1 MLLTEKENAYA
12 IAELFKDRLEIKGS
26 GRQPSHSLKFR

>member
-12 IAELFKDRLEIKGS
+12 IAERFKDRLEIKGS